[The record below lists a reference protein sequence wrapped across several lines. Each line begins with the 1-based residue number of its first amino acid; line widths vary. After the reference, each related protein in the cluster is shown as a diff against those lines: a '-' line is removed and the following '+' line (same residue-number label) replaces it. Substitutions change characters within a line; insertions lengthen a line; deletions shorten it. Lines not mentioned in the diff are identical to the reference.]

1 MVYDPKKLRVE
12 FDASP
17 WGGAAILFVENEAS
31 EFFVTTWSKISHLRV
46 IPGKSDFQTF
56 WEFLTLCLAMRR
68 WCPLYDGVLFCGD
81 NLASLNLALGLKG
94 NGVEGAVARELAWRS
109 ARYRWSYAVAHLPA
123 EGNKVAD
130 RMSRIL
136 DPSLPKLLELPSALI
151 GAAEVSVCVESLW
164 SFP

>member
-1 MVYDPKKLRVE
+1 MVEDLAPSSHSRQVGLPDLLGVS
-12 FDASP
+12 DAVL
-17 WGGAAILFVENEAS
+17 GDA
-31 EFFVTTWSKISHLRV
+31 
-46 IPGKSDFQTF
+46 
-56 WEFLTLCLAMRR
+56 TLVP
-68 WCPLYDGVLFCGD
+68 PLYDGVLFCGD